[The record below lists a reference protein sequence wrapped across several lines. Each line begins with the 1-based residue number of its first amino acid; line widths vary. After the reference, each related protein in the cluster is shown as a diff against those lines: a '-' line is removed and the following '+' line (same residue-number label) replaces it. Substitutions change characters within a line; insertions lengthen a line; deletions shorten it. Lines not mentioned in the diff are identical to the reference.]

1 MCEEAQIKRDAKL
14 RKWDAVN
21 YLETDERIIG
31 YMEAVLEDGWP
42 PLIAI
47 SLVDVARAKGLLDTS
62 SEVHRGQSLF
72 EKAILN
78 SCKRRSKEIQPEIRN
93 SKLGLTRWDI
103 INHWETD
110 EDIIA
115 HLRVTLE
122 DGLPEL
128 VALTL
133 VDMARAKGLLDTGGE
148 SPKGESSLEKAI
160 ESSYERHS
168 RPSRIVPAEMQIP

>member
-1 MCEEAQIKRDAKL
+1 MHDETEIKRDAQL
-14 RKWDAVN
+14 RKWDVIN
-21 YLETDERIIG
+21 YLETDERVIG
-31 YMEAVLEDGWP
+31 YMEAVLEDGWA

-62 SEVHRGQSLF
+62 SDAHRGQSLF
-72 EKAILN
+72 EKAMLN
-78 SCKRRSKEIQPEIRN
+78 SYKRHSKEIPPEIRN

-115 HLRVTLE
+115 YLQVALE

-128 VALTL
+128 IAISL
-133 VDMARAKGLLDTGGE
+133 VDIARAKGLLDTSGE
-148 SPKGESSLEKAI
+148 SPQGEGFLEKAI

-168 RPSRIVPAEMQIP
+168 RHSRIVPAEMQTS